1 MPRGHAAVDEKN
13 LREPT
18 AFETVAETWLATIA
32 PATAADVNTFPDA
45 RRPICRSRRDAR
57 ARDRHQTPA

>member
-32 PATAADVNTFPDA
+32 PATAADV
-45 RRPICRSRRDAR
+45 
-57 ARDRHQTPA
+57 PADQMSQVDS